1 MYVGGAAVLSGS
13 AMVMLGSVRMD
24 RGFSAVYVV
33 VHLWWELV
41 FAKGEQ

>member
-1 MYVGGAAVLSGS
+1 MYVGAAAVLSGS
-13 AMVMLGSVRMD
+13 AVVTFGSVQMD

-33 VHLWWELV
+33 IHLWWELV